1 MSYNMEDVEN
11 TNSDS
16 KERLDNLNDSGKG
29 RFINIGIFIGVI
41 FLAVFGAYIKLRSPD
56 TTTAHLPAT
65 ETQVIPTVVRF
76 TASPANTMTTTINV
90 VQVTSTSTPSTVTD
104 SANSFPQTNY
114 EAQISCEEISKVN
127 LRKSPGYA
135 NKNDNKDVIVEI
147 PCGESLNLQ
156 LETRFADELTWWKVN
171 WKSYEGWVSDHT
183 GSDKTILT
191 FTEPS
196 SFPQSSPE
204 EFVFWYFN
212 AMWQQRNYEDLWNNF
227 LTTSFQNHSSNGNF
241 TEYVNWWKTVSRI
254 DINGVEIVQKKE
266 ISAWAKINVNFYLN
280 DGRVL
285 NSREYDYNLVFDTAK
300 RIWMFDYP

>member
-1 MSYNMEDVEN
+1 MEDVEN
-11 TNSDS
+11 TNSES
-16 KERLDNLNDSGKG
+16 EEHLNNLNDSSKG
-29 RFINIGIFIGVI
+29 RFINIGMFIGLI

-56 TTTAHLPAT
+56 TATAQLTGT
-65 ETQVIPTVVRF
+65 ETQVTPTVIRF
-76 TASPANTMTTTINV
+76 TASPASTATSAINM
-90 VQVTSTSTPSTVTD
+90 VQVTLTSTPSAVID
-104 SANSFPQTNY
+104 SASSFTQTNY

-147 PCGESLNLQ
+147 PCGESLNLL

-183 GSDKTILT
+183 GSGKTILT

-196 SFPQSSPE
+196 SFSQSRPE

-212 AMWQQRNYEDLWNNF
+212 AVWQQRNYKDLWNNF
-227 LTTSFQNHSSNGNF
+227 LTPSFQNHSSNGNF
-241 TEYVNWWKTVSRI
+241 NEYAKWWKTVKRI

-266 ISAWAKINVNFYLN
+266 SSAWTKINVNFYLN

-285 NSREYDYNLVFDTAK
+285 NSREYDYSLLFDTDK

>member
-1 MSYNMEDVEN
+1 MGNVEN

-29 RFINIGIFIGVI
+29 RFINIGISIGLI

-56 TTTAHLPAT
+56 TTTVQLKVI
-65 ETQVIPTVVRF
+65 ETQVIPTVIRF
-76 TASPANTMTTTINV
+76 TAPPPNTAISAINAI
-90 VQVTSTSTPSTVTD
+90 QVTSTSTASPVTD
-104 SANSFPQTNY
+104 SVNNFAQTNY
-114 EAQISCEEISKVN
+114 EAQISCDEISKVN

-156 LETRFADELTWWKVN
+156 LETRHADELTWWKVN
-171 WKSYEGWVSDHT
+171 WRSYEGWASDHT
-183 GSDKTILT
+183 GSGKTILI

-196 SFPQSSPE
+196 SFSQSRPE

-212 AMWQQRNYEDLWNNF
+212 ALWQQRNYEDLWNNF
-227 LTTSFQNHSSNGNF
+227 LTASFQNHSSSNNF
-241 TEYVNWWKTVSRI
+241 NEYVKWWKTVNRI
-254 DINGVEIVQKKE
+254 DINGIEIVQKKG
-266 ISAWAKINVNFYLN
+266 ISAWIRVNVNFYLN

-285 NSREYDYNLVFDTAK
+285 NNREYDYSLVFDTAK

>member
-1 MSYNMEDVEN
+1 MSHNMEDHESP
-11 TNSDS
+11 NSDS
-16 KERLDNLNDSGKG
+16 QTYLDNLDDSRKG
-29 RFINIGIFIGVI
+29 RYVNIGIFIVLI
-41 FLAVFGAYIKLRSPD
+41 FLGVFGMYIKLRSPD
-56 TTTAHLPAT
+56 ITIAQLTAT
-65 ETQVIPTVVRF
+65 ETQVTSTAIRL
-76 TASPANTMTTTINV
+76 TASPTTTATLAKEV
-90 VQVTSTSTPSTVTD
+90 VQITSTSTPSTITD
-104 SANSFPQTNY
+104 FAQVNY

-156 LETRFADELTWWKVN
+156 LETKFADELTWWKVN

-183 GSDKTILT
+183 GSGKTILT

-196 SFPQSSPE
+196 SFSQSRPE

-241 TEYVNWWKTVSRI
+241 NEYVKWWKTVSRI

-285 NSREYDYNLVFDTAK
+285 NSREYDYSLVFDTDK

>member
-1 MSYNMEDVEN
+1 MEDVDN

-16 KERLDNLNDSGKG
+16 KEHLDNLNDSGKG
-29 RFINIGIFIGVI
+29 RFINIGIFIVLI

-56 TTTAHLPAT
+56 TTTAQLTAT
-65 ETQVIPTVVRF
+65 ETQVIPTVIRF
-76 TASPANTMTTTINV
+76 TASPASTATIAVNV
-90 VQVTSTSTPSTVTD
+90 VQATSTSTPSPVTD
-104 SANSFPQTNY
+104 SVNNFTQANY
-114 EAQISCEEISKVN
+114 EAQISCEDISKVN

-156 LETRFADELTWWKVN
+156 LVTRFADELTWWKVN

-183 GSDKTILT
+183 GSGKTILT

-196 SFPQSSPE
+196 SFSQSRPE

-212 AMWQQRNYEDLWNNF
+212 AMWQKRNYEDLWNNF

-241 TEYVNWWKTVSRI
+241 NEYVKWWKTVNRI

-266 ISAWAKINVNFYLN
+266 ISAWAKINVSFYLN

-285 NSREYDYNLVFDTAK
+285 NSREYDYSLVFDTAK

>member
-16 KERLDNLNDSGKG
+16 TERSDSLNDSSKG
-29 RFINIGIFIGVI
+29 RFINIGIFIGLI
-41 FLAVFGAYIKLRSPD
+41 LLGVFGAYIKLRSPD
-56 TTTAHLPAT
+56 TATAQITAT
-65 ETQVIPTVVRF
+65 ETQVASTVIRF
-76 TASPANTMTTTINV
+76 TASPASTATSAINV
-90 VQVTSTSTPSTVTD
+90 AQVTSTPSTVTD
-104 SANSFPQTNY
+104 SANSFTQTNY

-183 GSDKTILT
+183 GSGKTILT

-196 SFPQSSPE
+196 SFSQSRPE

-212 AMWQQRNYEDLWNNF
+212 AMWQKRNYEDLWNNF

-241 TEYVNWWKTVSRI
+241 NEYVKWWKTVNRI
-254 DINGVEIVQKKE
+254 DINGVEIVQMKD

-285 NSREYDYNLVFDTAK
+285 SSREYDYSLVFDTTK

>member
-11 TNSDS
+11 ASSDS
-16 KERLDNLNDSGKG
+16 EEHLDNLNDSSKG
-29 RFINIGIFIGVI
+29 RFVNIGIFIGLI
-41 FLAVFGAYIKLRSPD
+41 FLAVFGMYLKLRSPD
-56 TTTAHLPAT
+56 IATAQLTATKTQVTSTVIRLTASPTTTATLAK
-65 ETQVIPTVVRF
+65 EV
-76 TASPANTMTTTINV
+76 A
-90 VQVTSTSTPSTVTD
+90 QVTSTSTPSTVID
-104 SANSFPQTNY
+104 SANNFTQTNY
-114 EAQISCEEISKVN
+114 EAQISCEKISKVN

-183 GSDKTILT
+183 GSGKSILT

-196 SFPQSSPE
+196 SFSQSRPE

-241 TEYVNWWKTVSRI
+241 NEYVKWWKTVSRI

-266 ISAWAKINVNFYLN
+266 SSVWVKINVNFYLN

-285 NSREYDYNLVFDTAK
+285 NSREYDYSLVFDTDK